1 MANGPIFIDTKKID
15 RLAIELKG
23 FEEEVAESTYHALN
37 RTLDHVVTKVGQIIP
52 KTYAIKASEV
62 KKSFKGGIKKP
73 SKTNL
78 SASLTSKGHTLSI
91 AHFPHT
97 PSTPQGKKGKIK
109 VKIKKTD
116 GSKEVK
122 TKPKAFLASTGALS
136 EDKIQYNVF
145 RREGKAR
152 LPIVVL
158 RTLSIPQ
165 MITNEGVAEQIQK
178 IATEKLGERLEH
190 EITHRMTSM
199 SKRVK

>member
-1 MANGPIFIDTKKID
+1 MANGPILIDTKKID

-23 FEEEVAESTYHALN
+23 FEVEVAESTYHAIN

-62 KKSFKGGIKKP
+62 KESFKGGIKKP

-78 SASLTSKGHTLSI
+78 SASLTSKGHTLSLV
-91 AHFPHT
+91 HFPHT
-97 PSTPQGKKGKIK
+97 PKSPQGKKTKIK
-109 VKIKKTD
+109 VKIKKAD

-136 EDKIQYNVF
+136 EDKIQYNIF
-145 RREGKAR
+145 HRTGKER
-152 LPIVVL
+152 LPIIVP

-165 MITNEGVAEQIQK
+165 MITNEGVADQIQK
-178 IATEKLGERLEH
+178 IATQKLAERLEH
-190 EITHRMTSM
+190 EITNRMTSM